1 MSWFVIGY
9 YTLLLGG
16 SCLAAYFNKRSAF
29 LLLFSLTL
37 VSFVLGI
44 VGGTGALRAIAICA
58 AVLALAA
65 MVSYAFRE
73 FLIALASEEMA
84 KELRTAPLTAAFGMF
99 IIFT

>member
-1 MSWFVIGY
+1 MSAFVIIY

-44 VGGTGALRAIAICA
+44 VGGVAALTFVAVA
-58 AVLALAA
+58 AGLLALAA
-65 MVSYAFRE
+65 MVSYGFRE
-73 FLIALASEEMA
+73 FLVAIASVNMA
-84 KELRTAPLTAAFGMF
+84 KELRTAPLTAGFG
-99 IIFT
+99 IS